1 MVEIDGPSV
10 IFLASFTV
18 SCWLMGGK
26 SAIDMLDCLM
36 AVLKIRNS
44 IIQKIVKM
52 KISSML

>member
-36 AVLKIRNS
+36 AVLKINS
-44 IIQKIVKM
+44 QK
-52 KISSML
+52 